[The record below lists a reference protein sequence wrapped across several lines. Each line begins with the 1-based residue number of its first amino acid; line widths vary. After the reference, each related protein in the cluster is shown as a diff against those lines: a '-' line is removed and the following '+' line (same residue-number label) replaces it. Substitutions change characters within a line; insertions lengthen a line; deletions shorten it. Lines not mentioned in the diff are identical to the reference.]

1 MRAGVLS
8 DSKIVKLL
16 NKHYVNV
23 FLLIR
28 DLRELQN
35 GTKDKSISKFANT
48 VSTTFD
54 AAVAEGVDGS
64 VNSFVLSPQ
73 LELIGHL
80 PYEDLMKPDEDIE
93 AINEAYLTFLK
104 DALPKNNLTKNK

>member
-23 FLLIR
+23 FVLIR
-28 DLRELQN
+28 DLRELQKE
-35 GTKDKSISKFANT
+35 TKDESISKFANT
-48 VSTTFD
+48 VSATFEE
-54 AAVAEGVDGS
+54 AVAQGVDGS

-73 LELIGHL
+73 LELISHL
-80 PYEDLMKPDEDIE
+80 PYQDLTQND

-104 DALPKNNLTKNK
+104 DALIKNR

>member
-1 MRAGVLS
+1 MRTGVLS

-35 GTKDKSISKFANT
+35 GTKDEFISKFANA

-104 DALPKNNLTKNK
+104 DALPKNK

>member
-1 MRAGVLS
+1 LRAGVLS
-8 DSKIVKLL
+8 DSKTVKLL

-28 DLRELQN
+28 DLRELQKA
-35 GTKDKSISKFANT
+35 TKDESVSRFANT
-48 VSTTFD
+48 ISTTFEE
-54 AAVAEGVDGS
+54 AVAQGVDGS

-80 PYEDLMKPDEDIE
+80 PYEDLIKP
-93 AINEAYLTFLK
+93 NEVIDDTYLTFLK
-104 DALPKNNLTKNK
+104 DALTKNNLTKNK

>member
-1 MRAGVLS
+1 LRAGVLS

-16 NKHYVNV
+16 NKYYVNV

-28 DLRELQN
+28 DMRELQKETN
-35 GTKDKSISKFANT
+35 NESVSRFANT
-48 VSTTFD
+48 ISTTFD

-104 DALPKNNLTKNK
+104 DALTKNK

>member
-23 FLLIR
+23 FVLIR

-35 GTKDKSISKFANT
+35 GTKDASISKFANT
-48 VSTTFD
+48 ISTTFE
-54 AAVAEGVDGS
+54 AAVAAGVDGS

-73 LELIGHL
+73 LELIDHL
-80 PYEDLMKPDEDIE
+80 PYQDLTQND

-104 DALPKNNLTKNK
+104 DSLTKNR